1 MEDKELIKNLWDYM
15 KMNQNIEKS
24 DCILV
29 LGCSDI
35 TIVDR
40 AVDLFNKGYASIII
54 FSGGLGKIT
63 SKIWNE
69 PEANKFAKKA
79 IELGIP
85 KEKIYIENK
94 STNTGDNFRF
104 TRKLIEK
111 EKLDIHSL
119 IIVCKPYDEKRS
131 YSTFKKI
138 MPEYIGAIT
147 SKEITFEEYYNLN
160 ENNKKW
166 IDVLVGDIQRMKIF
180 AKKGWQ
186 IEMEVPDDI
195 WNSYEELIKRGYDG
209 YLIKEENI

>member
-1 MEDKELIKNLWDYM
+1 
-15 KMNQNIEKS
+15 
-24 DCILV
+24 
-29 LGCSDI
+29 
-35 TIVDR
+35 
-40 AVDLFNKGYASIII
+40 
-54 FSGGLGKIT
+54 
-63 SKIWNE
+63 
-69 PEANKFAKKA
+69 
-79 IELGIP
+79 
-85 KEKIYIENK
+85 
-94 STNTGDNFRF
+94 
-104 TRKLIEK
+104 
-111 EKLDIHSL
+111 
-119 IIVCKPYDEKRS
+119 
-131 YSTFKKI
+131 

>member
-1 MEDKELIKNLWDYM
+1 MEDKELIKNLWNYM
-15 KMNQNIEKS
+15 KMNQKIEKA

-79 IELGIP
+79 IEFGVP
-85 KEKIYIENK
+85 KDKIYIENK

-111 EKLDIHSL
+111 EKLDIR
-119 IIVCKPYDEKRS
+119 KPYDEKRS
-131 YSTFKKI
+131 YATFKKL
-138 MPEYIGAIT
+138 MPEYTGTIT
-147 SKEITFEEYYNLN
+147 SKEITFEEYYDLN
-160 ENNKKW
+160 KNNKKW

-180 AKKGWQ
+180 ARRGWQ
-186 IEMEVPDDI
+186 IEIEVPDDI
-195 WNSYEELIKRGYDG
+195 WNSYEELIKRGYTG